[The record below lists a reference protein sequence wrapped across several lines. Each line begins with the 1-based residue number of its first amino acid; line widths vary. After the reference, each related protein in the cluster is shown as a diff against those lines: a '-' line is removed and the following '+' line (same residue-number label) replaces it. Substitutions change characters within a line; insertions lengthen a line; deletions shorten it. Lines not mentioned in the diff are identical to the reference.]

1 MDFQEQMYMRK
12 YKRSR
17 SNTEEPF
24 SSFAYYLLLLPL
36 PNISKAWFNITT
48 QDSGHRGAV

>member
-1 MDFQEQMYMRK
+1 MTK

-17 SNTEEPF
+17 SNTEEAF

-36 PNISKAWFNITT
+36 PNVSKDWFNIPA
-48 QDSGHRGAV
+48 QSSGHRGAV